1 MGDGLV
7 SRTRRGWQ
15 PWLLSVVVLA
25 AAVIV
30 VLSLSWRLFP
40 AEKEVAGNVA
50 LMEYLREQYIVSV
63 SKSYA
68 ANGDLDGARE
78 RVMALEEGD
87 AAEVVAEMAA
97 RYMDRAEDVE
107 TTRRLIDLA
116 QALGAEDP
124 AMEEYKIATAPSP
137 TPTHTVTPT
146 ATPRPSPTPTETNT
160 PVPTATRTQ
169 APSALPTATPTAPP
183 AARAREWDRRLDY
196 FWPTVQLE
204 EAQVSAGQW
213 YWRLVRTEWL
223 EESGNHHIY
232 VEVLDEN
239 GNRSFGQTIVIEYGG
254 SPHYDTY
261 PMADKLGEAYAYNFV
276 MGDLLGSYNVFIGG
290 DDPSDKI
297 YGLGLG
303 TRQEPYR
310 THHTCFF
317 LTFQRAY
324 QP

>member
-1 MGDGLV
+1 MRDGLV
-7 SRTRRGWQ
+7 SRRYRGWL
-15 PWLLSVVVLA
+15 PWLLIVAVLIIAVAVGVSVL
-25 AAVIV
+25 
-30 VLSLSWRLFP
+30 WRVWP
-40 AEKEVAGNVA
+40 AEAEVPGNQA
-50 LMEYLREQYIVSV
+50 LMEYLRDSYIVSV
-63 SKSYA
+63 SESYA
-68 ANGDLDGARE
+68 ANGDLGGARE
-78 RVMALEEGD
+78 RVMALGD
-87 AAEVVAEMAA
+87 GASAEVVAELAV

-124 AMEEYKIATAPSP
+124 AMEEYEIATAPSP
-137 TPTHTVTPT
+137 TPTHTVAPT
-146 ATPRPSPTPTETNT
+146 ATQTPSATPTETSS
-160 PVPTATRTQ
+160 PAPTATSTQ
-169 APSALPTATPTAPP
+169 APAAPPTATPTAPP
-183 AARAREWDRRLDY
+183 AALAREWDRRLDY
-196 FWPTVQLE
+196 FWPTVSLE
-204 EAQVSAGQW
+204 EAQVGAGQW

-254 SPHYDTY
+254 SPHFETY

-276 MGDLLGSYNVFIGG
+276 MGDLLGSYNVYIGG
-290 DDPSDKI
+290 DDPSDKV

-317 LTFQRAY
+317 LTFQRTY